1 MLGFLKYKSR
11 YESLLKSYKLL
22 ERKLIKETEDFDNFK
37 QEMEKKF
44 NNQRY
49 DDTTENLK
57 LKMEL
62 SNKDDTIKALEQTI
76 ADLKEQLADV
86 EKKRRVNAGKV
97 GSYVKKMQ
105 FLANEKKEMMDLIN
119 NLIDERQRILK
130 LKKRPTL
137 NEIKKYFRKG

>member
-62 SNKDDTIKALEQTI
+62 SNKDDTIKVLEKTI
-76 ADLKEQLADV
+76 ADLKEQLASI

-119 NLIDERQRILK
+119 NLIDERQKILK

-137 NEIKKYFRKG
+137 NELKKYFRKG